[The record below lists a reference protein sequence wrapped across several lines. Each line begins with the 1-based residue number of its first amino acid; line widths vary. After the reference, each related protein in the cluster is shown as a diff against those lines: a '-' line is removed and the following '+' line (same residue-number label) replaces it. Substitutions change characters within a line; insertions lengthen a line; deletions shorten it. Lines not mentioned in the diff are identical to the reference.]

1 MISQFTTYTWI
12 SQFSLQVVWVVQISE
27 IVGPGPN
34 CSDVKAEVF
43 LVWGR
48 ADGEGV
54 VLILP
59 QLKTC
64 NSNPLSRFIV
74 KCCWSLEN

>member
-27 IVGPGPN
+27 IVGPGSN

-43 LVWGR
+43 LVGGR